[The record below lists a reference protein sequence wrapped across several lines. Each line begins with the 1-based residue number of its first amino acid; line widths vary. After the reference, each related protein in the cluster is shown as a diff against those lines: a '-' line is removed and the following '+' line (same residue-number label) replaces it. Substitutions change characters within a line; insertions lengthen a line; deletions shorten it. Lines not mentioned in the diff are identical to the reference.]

1 MEHINWYPGHMKK
14 TKDLIR
20 ENLKLVNVV
29 IELLDAR
36 LPISSQNPIIDELI
50 NQKKRIIILNKSDLS
65 DQRITKEWIQYFEH
79 KGIIAVPIN
88 SMNGAGL
95 KTLYS
100 ELDKI
105 SQENNKGSARKKPLR
120 VMIVGVPN
128 VGKSSLINRIAGKK
142 SAKTGNKPG
151 VTKGKQWINMKGN
164 IQLLDTP
171 GILWPK
177 FEDKEIGL
185 KLAYVG
191 SIKDEIL
198 DLGEVVIKF
207 IEFLQHNYPEKF
219 KERYKL
225 EVIEDKTPIEIL
237 DEICHKRGFILSGDR
252 IDYERAAR
260 TIMDEYRTG
269 KIGNMSIE
277 KPNGLINNE

>member
-1 MEHINWYPGHMKK
+1 MENINWYPGHMKK
-14 TKDLIR
+14 TKELIKD
-20 ENLKLVNVV
+20 NLKLIDVV

-36 LPISSQNPIIDELI
+36 LPLSSKNPVIDELI
-50 NQKKRIIILNKSDLS
+50 NQKKRIVLLNKSDLS
-65 DQRITKEWIQYFEH
+65 DQRITKEWMEHFES
-79 KGIIAVPIN
+79 KDITAIPMN
-88 SMNGAGL
+88 SMNGQGL
-95 KTLYS
+95 KNLYQKL
-100 ELDKI
+100 EQI
-105 SQENNKGSARKKPLR
+105 SKAINEKSVRKKPLR
-120 VMIVGVPN
+120 VMIVGIPN

-177 FEDKEIGL
+177 FEDREIGL
-185 KLAYVG
+185 RLAYVG

-198 DLGEVVIKF
+198 DLSEVALKF
-207 IEFLQHNYPEKF
+207 VEFLQQHYPEKL

-225 EVIEDKTPIEIL
+225 DQIEDKEAIEVL
-237 DEICHKRGFILSGDR
+237 DEICIKRGFILSGDR

-269 KIGNMSIE
+269 KIGNISIE
-277 KPNGLINNE
+277 RPSLV

>member
-14 TKDLIR
+14 TKELIK
-20 ENLKLVNVV
+20 ENLKLVDVV

-36 LPISSQNPIIDELI
+36 LPLSSKNPVIDELI
-50 NQKKRIIILNKSDLS
+50 NQKKRIVLLNKSDLS
-65 DQRITKEWIQYFEH
+65 DQNITKDWMGYFES
-79 KGIIAVPIN
+79 KAIIAIPMN
-88 SMNGAGL
+88 SMNGQGL
-95 KTLYS
+95 KNLYNKL
-100 ELDKI
+100 EQI
-105 SQENNKGSARKKPLR
+105 SKGINEKSVRKKPLR
-120 VMIVGVPN
+120 VMIVGIPN

-198 DLGEVVIKF
+198 DLSEVALKF
-207 IEFLQHNYPEKF
+207 IEFLLHNYPDKL

-225 EVIEDKTPIEIL
+225 DHIEGQEPIEIL
-237 DEICHKRGFILSGDR
+237 DEICTKRGFILSGGR
-252 IDYERAAR
+252 IDYDRAAK

-269 KIGNMSIE
+269 KIGNISIE
-277 KPNGLINNE
+277 RPD

>member
-14 TKDLIR
+14 TKELIK
-20 ENLKLVNVV
+20 ENLKLVDVV

-36 LPISSQNPIIDELI
+36 LPLSSKNPVIDELI
-50 NQKKRIIILNKSDLS
+50 NQKKRIVLLNKSDLS
-65 DQRITKEWIQYFEH
+65 DQNITKDWMGYFES
-79 KGIIAVPIN
+79 KAIIAIPMN
-88 SMNGAGL
+88 SMNGQGL
-95 KTLYS
+95 KNLYNKL
-100 ELDKI
+100 EQI
-105 SQENNKGSARKKPLR
+105 SKGINEKSVRKKPLR
-120 VMIVGVPN
+120 VMIVGIPN

-198 DLGEVVIKF
+198 DLSEVALKF
-207 IEFLQHNYPEKF
+207 IEFLLHNYPDKL
-219 KERYKL
+219 KERYNL
-225 EVIEDKTPIEIL
+225 DHIEGQEPIEIL
-237 DEICHKRGFILSGDR
+237 DEICTKRGFILSGGR
-252 IDYERAAR
+252 IDYDRAAK

-269 KIGNMSIE
+269 KIGNISIE
-277 KPNGLINNE
+277 RPD

>member
-14 TKDLIR
+14 TKDLIK
-20 ENLKLVNVV
+20 ENLKLVDVV

-36 LPISSQNPIIDELI
+36 LPLSSKNPVIDELI
-50 NQKKRIIILNKSDLS
+50 HQKKRIVLLNKSDLS
-65 DQRITKEWIQYFEH
+65 DQSITKDWVGYFES
-79 KGIIAVPIN
+79 KGSIAIPMN
-88 SMNGAGL
+88 SMNGQGL
-95 KTLYS
+95 KNLYQKL
-100 ELDKI
+100 EQI
-105 SQENNKGSARKKPLR
+105 SKAINEKSARKKPLR
-120 VMIVGVPN
+120 VMIVGIPN

-191 SIKDEIL
+191 SIKDEVL
-198 DLGEVVIKF
+198 ELSEVALRF
-207 IEFLQHNYPEKF
+207 IEFLQLNYPEKL
-219 KERYKL
+219 KIRYKL
-225 EVIEDKTPIEIL
+225 ETLEEKEPIKIL
-237 DEICHKRGFILSGDR
+237 DEICVKRGFILSGDR

-269 KIGNMSIE
+269 KIGNISIE
-277 KPNGLINNE
+277 KPGQVTGEK